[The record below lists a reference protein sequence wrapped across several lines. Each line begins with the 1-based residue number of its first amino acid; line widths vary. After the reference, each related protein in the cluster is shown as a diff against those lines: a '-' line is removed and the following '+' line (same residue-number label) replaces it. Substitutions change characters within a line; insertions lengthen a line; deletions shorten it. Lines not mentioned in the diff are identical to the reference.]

1 MNRIFP
7 LIFIALATALSLL
20 PTGCSSDAARPA
32 ASDSTLIV
40 DHISRLSI
48 EEPRRALALI
58 ITSDGRPPPPLIPL
72 PSLWFASA
80 PAFPPLLP
88 LDSVGDRAGEAGVVA
103 LTIINGERWHRVPL
117 FLYLCQIWPRARCCC
132 RPRFSFSSNHYKS
145 KDEVF
150 SAYCSGCDGRH
161 DVLGVQQRRHRAAAG
176 SSPMKARAIEQVIN
190 LEVLPRKGQVS

>member
-32 ASDSTLIV
+32 ASDSTLSV

-48 EEPRRALALI
+48 EEPRRACAHHHLR
-58 ITSDGRPPPPLIPL
+58 RPQTPPLIPL

-80 PAFPPLLP
+80 PTFPPLLP

-132 RPRFSFSSNHYKS
+132 RPRFSFYSNHYKS

-150 SAYCSGCDGRH
+150 SAFCSGCNGRH